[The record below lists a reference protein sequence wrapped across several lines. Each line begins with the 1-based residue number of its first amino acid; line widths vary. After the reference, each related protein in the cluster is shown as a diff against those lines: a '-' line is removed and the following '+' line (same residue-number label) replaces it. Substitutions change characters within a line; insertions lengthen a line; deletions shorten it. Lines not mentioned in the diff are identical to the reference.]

1 MEVRMNT
8 VGAADF
14 ALLVKGEN
22 AETYLRS
29 AHEYVSGL
37 TTQNIL
43 ALADAVMFGRRVAI
57 IAELEASVVASLA
70 YDLGENVDAWVE
82 RFTLRPVRPG
92 GPRRLARDLIRLAA
106 VAVNGSAKE
115 FAALWRIIFDDR
127 YDFAPCEECGARST
141 RVLKENGWVRSA
153 CDDCR
158 PAMPLI
164 GFNLGT
170 LPAAG

>member
-1 MEVRMNT
+1 MT
-8 VGAADF
+8 AIGASNF
-14 ALLVKGEN
+14 ALLIKGEQD
-22 AETYLRS
+22 EGYLRS

-37 TTQNIL
+37 TIQSIL
-43 ALADAVMFGRRVAI
+43 ELADAVMFGRRAAVITEKA
-57 IAELEASVVASLA
+57 AGVVASLA
-70 YDLGENVDAWVE
+70 YDLGADVE
-82 RFTLRPVRPG
+82 EWLARFTLRPVRPG

-127 YDFAPCEECGARST
+127 YNFAPCEECGARSA
-141 RVLKENGWVRSA
+141 RVLKENGWIRAA

-158 PAMPLI
+158 PAMPLV

>member
-1 MEVRMNT
+1 MT
-8 VGAADF
+8 AIGASNF
-14 ALLVKGEN
+14 ALLIKGEQD
-22 AETYLRS
+22 EGYLRS

-37 TTQNIL
+37 TTQYIIE
-43 ALADAVMFGRRVAI
+43 LADAVMCNRRSSV
-57 IAELEASVVASLA
+57 IAEKAAGVVASLA

-82 RFTLRPVRPG
+82 RFTLRHVRPG

-115 FAALWRIIFDDR
+115 FAAQWRIIFDDR
-127 YDFAPCEECGARST
+127 YGFAPCEECGARST

-158 PAMPLI
+158 PAMPLV